1 MVAIMQV
8 RAGHS
13 VPKPPVQPPG
23 ALAVSVD
30 IDGCR
35 YTGSYTVVGDIVTA
49 YWGLKQC
56 TRTTRGA
63 PTSSVAR
70 KLLREL
76 VRPLSVVGGP

>member
-1 MVAIMQV
+1 MAANTQV
-8 RAGHS
+8 SSGHS
-13 VPKPPVQPPG
+13 DPIPPVQRPG
-23 ALAVSVD
+23 ALAVSVE
-30 IDGCR
+30 IDGCS
-35 YTGSYTVVGDIVTA
+35 YTGSYTVGGDVVTA

-63 PTSSVAR
+63 PASSVAR